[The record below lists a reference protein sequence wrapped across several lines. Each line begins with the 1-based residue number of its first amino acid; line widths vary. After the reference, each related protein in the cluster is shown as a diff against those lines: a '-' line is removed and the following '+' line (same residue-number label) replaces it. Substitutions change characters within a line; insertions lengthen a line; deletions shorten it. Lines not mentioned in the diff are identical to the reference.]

1 MLKMK
6 ANKYGILRQYYRLY
20 QTQNINGRETFRE
33 FILKSMPVLTMFYPV
48 YFIMSRLK
56 IR

>member
-1 MLKMK
+1 MK